1 MITQPLKILVVT
13 AEWPAFPGD
22 VTGIFIANQVNA
34 LKRLGDTVDVFPY
47 RGERNPLRY
56 LRAFVQLGRRI
67 AQGYDILH
75 AHNGQTG
82 LLAVL
87 SRHPKVVVTFHG
99 SDVNGVRNLNGKTT
113 LTGHVLQAVSRY
125 VAGRAR
131 KAIVV
136 DEGMKSRLPAR
147 EYHTLPC
154 GVDPELFKPRAKSEC
169 RRLLGYSQ
177 EGSMVLFAADPHA
190 PVKRYWLAEAVVAQL
205 SRRLPCRLVVA
216 RNVPHEKM
224 PVYMSACDA
233 LLLTSSSE
241 GSPTVVRE
249 ALACNLPVVSVN
261 VGDVQARISGIEG
274 CVVCSSDDPSII
286 ARDLETV
293 LRSNVRIDVR
303 RCAEEWSENA
313 IACQLRGIYESLLTS
328 SERHSAETSDRLV
341 ELC

>member
-22 VTGIFIANQVNA
+22 VNGTLISNQVNS

-47 RGERNPLRY
+47 RGVRNPIRY
-56 LRAFVQLGRRI
+56 LRAFVQLGRRV

-99 SDVNGVRNLNGKTT
+99 SDVNGIRNLNGKTT
-113 LTGHVLQAVSRY
+113 LAGHVLQAISRY

-136 DEGMKSRLPAR
+136 DEGMKVRLPAR

-154 GVDPELFKPRAKSEC
+154 GVDPELFHPRPKSEC
-169 RRLLGYSQ
+169 RRLLGCSQ
-177 EGSMVLFAADPHA
+177 EGSLVLFAGDPRI

-205 SRRLPCRLVVA
+205 SRQLPCRLVVA
-216 RNVPHEKM
+216 RDVPHEQM
-224 PVYMSACDA
+224 PIYMSACDA
-233 LLLTSSSE
+233 LLVTSSSE

-261 VGDVQARISGIEG
+261 VGDVRARIGGIEG
-274 CVVCSSDDPSII
+274 CVVCFSDDASLI

-293 LRSNVRIDVR
+293 LRRNTRIDGR
-303 RCAEEWSENA
+303 RFAEEWSENNV
-313 IACQLRGIYESLLTS
+313 ACKLREIYESLLTG
-328 SERHSAETSDRLV
+328 T
-341 ELC
+341 